1 MRRDYAAAFK
11 FFSLASQSGNVL
23 AIFNLAQMRATGT
36 GIGRDCRQAVEVR
49 YFALNFY
56 VLEAGIKSCTSHFSS
71 TKPSRNEVAGLR
83 N

>member
-49 YFALNFY
+49 YFAFTFY
-56 VLEAGIKSCTSHFSS
+56 VLEIGIK
-71 TKPSRNEVAGLR
+71 VVLR
-83 N
+83 VSALQNRRGTRSLV